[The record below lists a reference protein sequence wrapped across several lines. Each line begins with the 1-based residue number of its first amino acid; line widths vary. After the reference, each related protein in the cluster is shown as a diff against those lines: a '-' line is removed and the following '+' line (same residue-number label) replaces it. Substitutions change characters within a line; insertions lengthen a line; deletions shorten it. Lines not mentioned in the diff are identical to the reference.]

1 MSRRFK
7 FEEFVSRRPIGIEG
21 SSTISK
27 ELKFKL
33 HTIYG
38 DDDAGVAQ
46 LVEQL
51 TCNQ

>member
-7 FEEFVSRRPIGIEG
+7 FEEFVSKRPIGIER
-21 SSTISK
+21 SSTGDK
-27 ELKFKL
+27 VNLGFKYL
-33 HTIYG
+33 IN